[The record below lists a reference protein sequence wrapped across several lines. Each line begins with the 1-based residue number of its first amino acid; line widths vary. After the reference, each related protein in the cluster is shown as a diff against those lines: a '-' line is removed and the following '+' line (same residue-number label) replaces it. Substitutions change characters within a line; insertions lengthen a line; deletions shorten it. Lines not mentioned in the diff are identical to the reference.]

1 MPSKPQPQKVST
13 DNEIVPMSWIDYLF
27 TFGFVLITLIV
38 GIIFVWWHSANA
50 APLAILWSLA
60 CLATGAIIGF
70 LFGIPRVLQGD
81 VIRAPAEQSGS
92 EKGETSLSQQAAYR
106 QQVNTNLEQISDW
119 LTKIIVGIGLVEL
132 RRLPE
137 LLSRS
142 SAFIAN
148 GLGAVPSSQ
157 VLAAAIIIYFGLIG
171 FLSSY
176 MITRIYLA
184 GAFKRAD
191 TGVDGILD
199 VGGSKLKISEATE
212 QQGNLIGDL
221 LERVSRLQVNP
232 AVADIQSATIG
243 EKVMAGSQSKVR
255 SILWVDDNPKNNSYV
270 IEILEKMGIEVLTS
284 LSTSDALSKLSY
296 KKFDRIITDMG
307 RKEGDNYNET
317 AGIDL
322 IEKVREAD
330 PNVPIIV
337 HCSTQ
342 ASAKYRSAAMKAGAN
357 EVTPSPSFLLSALRL
372 DD

>member
-1 MPSKPQPQKVST
+1 MPSKPEPQKVST

-27 TFGFVLITLIV
+27 TFGFPLVTLLL
-38 GIIFVWWHSANA
+38 GLIFVWWHSINA
-50 APLAILWSLA
+50 APLATLWSLA
-60 CLATGAIIGF
+60 CLASGGIIGF

-81 VIRAPAEQSGS
+81 ATHAPAEQLGG
-92 EKGETSLSQQAAYR
+92 KDETSLSHQAAYR

-137 LLSRS
+137 LLNRS
-142 SAFIAN
+142 STFIAN
-148 GLGAVPSSQ
+148 GLGLSPNSQ
-157 VLAAAIIIYFGLIG
+157 VLAAAIIVYFGLIG
-171 FLSSY
+171 FLSTY

-184 GAFKRAD
+184 GAFQRAD
-191 TGVDGILD
+191 TGADKVLD
-199 VGGSKLKISEATE
+199 VGGNKLKIAEATE

-232 AVADIQSATIG
+232 AIADTQSAMIG

-255 SILWVDDNPKNNSYV
+255 SILWVDGNPKNNSYV
-270 IEILEKMGIEVLTS
+270 IESLEKMGIEVVTS
-284 LSTSDALSKLSY
+284 LSTSDAISKLNH
-296 KKFDRIITDMG
+296 KNFDRIISDMG
-307 RKEGDNYNET
+307 RKEGVNYNET

-322 IEKVREAD
+322 IKKVRETD
-330 PNVPIIV
+330 PNIPIVV

-342 ASAKYRSAAMKAGAN
+342 AAAKYRSAAMQAGAN